1 MEENRINGKTE
12 HIVLRPMTEG
22 DVAQVTALEQACFSD
37 AWSEKSILD
46 TLNQPQAF
54 IVVAEQGNAIV
65 GYCIVYFV
73 LDEAEIARVAVD
85 ASLRKQGVGQE
96 LLRKTCHI
104 CKEKGIERLLLDV
117 REGNENARRFYQAF
131 GFEVDGL
138 RKNFY
143 DNPKEHAVLMS
154 MSIV

>member
-1 MEENRINGKTE
+1 MLNVRNMIPADGQE
-12 HIVLRPMTEG
+12 
-22 DVAQVTALEQACFSD
+22 VAKLEMQIFSD

-46 TLNQPQAF
+46 TLKQSQAF

-73 LDEAEIARVAVD
+73 LDEAEIVRVAVD

>member
-1 MEENRINGKTE
+1 MLNVRNMVPADGQE
-12 HIVLRPMTEG
+12 
-22 DVAQVTALEQACFSD
+22 VAKLEMQIFSD

-46 TLNQPQAF
+46 TLKQSQAF

-96 LLRKTCHI
+96 LLRKTCQI

>member
-1 MEENRINGKTE
+1 MLNVRN
-12 HIVLRPMTEG
+12 MTEADG
-22 DVAQVTALEQACFSD
+22 QDVAKLEAEIFSD

-54 IVVAEQGNAIV
+54 IVVAERENRIV

-85 ASLRKQGVGQE
+85 ASQRQQGVGQE
-96 LLRKTCHI
+96 LLKATCQI
-104 CKEKGIERLLLDV
+104 CIEKGIERLLLAV
-117 REGNENARRFYQAF
+117 RESNENARRFYQAF
-131 GFEVDGL
+131 GFEVDGI

-143 DNPKEHAVLMS
+143 ENPKEHAVLMS

>member
-1 MEENRINGKTE
+1 MLNVRNMVPADGQE
-12 HIVLRPMTEG
+12 
-22 DVAQVTALEQACFSD
+22 VAKLEMQIFSD

-46 TLNQPQAF
+46 TLKQSQAF